1 MKAKRSMRQCS
12 GFIRLPRNRRLRA
25 AAHLAEPADY
35 LELDGNILIADDPY
49 QGVTP
54 ENGVLS
60 FADTKKKCGLQV
72 ILLNE
77 L

>member
-1 MKAKRSMRQCS
+1 MSHCF
-12 GFIRLPRNRRLRA
+12 GFIRLLRKRCPRA

-49 QGVTP
+49 QGVTS
-54 ENGVLS
+54 ENGFLS

-72 ILLNE
+72 ILRNE